1 MCGSAGGTRKE
12 ELAMC
17 RTLMLSFGVCLAG
30 SLLLAQEQPKT
41 RVEHPRE
48 ATEWIVSYAYN
59 ANDTKLPR
67 VLLVGDSICNAYSGD
82 VCKELAGTVSVSF
95 FATSKCV
102 CDKSYLRSL
111 AFFLDESDYA
121 VIHFN
126 NGLHSLASDR
136 QDWETCLRAAIKLIK
151 AKGKGAKI
159 IWASSTPLK
168 DPALTAKAKEL
179 NAIAARVMT
188 EEGIPTDDL
197 FALMDPL
204 DREANWGDTFH
215 FKGDAKKMQAK
226 AVGDC
231 VRKALGAGK
240 ASAADAAAALKAAT
254 TATGPDGKLDAAK
267 K

>member
-1 MCGSAGGTRKE
+1 
-12 ELAMC
+12 MC
-17 RTLMLSFGVCLAG
+17 RTLMLSLGVCFAG
-30 SLLLAQEQPKT
+30 SSLVAQEQPKT

-67 VLLVGDSICNAYSGD
+67 VLLVGDSICNGYNKE
-82 VCKELAGTVSVSF
+82 VCQELAGTAYVTF

-102 CDKSYLRSL
+102 CDASYLRSL
-111 AFFLDESDYA
+111 ALFLEEADYA
-121 VIHFN
+121 AVHFN
-126 NGLHSLASDR
+126 NGLHSLSSDR
-136 QDWETCLRAAIKLIK
+136 QDWETCLRAAIQLIK

-179 NAIAARVMT
+179 NAIAARVMS
-188 EEGIPTDDL
+188 EEGVPTDDL

-204 DREANWGDTFH
+204 DREANWSDTFH
-215 FKGDAKKMQAK
+215 FKGEAKKLQAK
-226 AVGDC
+226 AVGDSM
-231 VRKALGAGK
+231 RKALGAGR
-240 ASAADAAAALKAAT
+240 ASSAAAAEALKAAA

>member
-1 MCGSAGGTRKE
+1 MSRNFVIAVG
-12 ELAMC
+12 M
-17 RTLMLSFGVCLAG
+17 CLAG
-30 SLLLAQEQPKT
+30 AGLVAQERPKT

-48 ATEWIVSYAYN
+48 ATEWITSYAYN

-67 VLLVGDSICNAYSGD
+67 VLLVGDSICNGYNKE
-82 VCKELAGTVSVSF
+82 VCQELAGTASVTF

-111 AFFLDESDYA
+111 AFFLDEADYA
-121 VIHFN
+121 VVHFN
-126 NGLHSLASDR
+126 NGLHSLTSDR
-136 QDWETCLRAAIKLIK
+136 QDWETCLRAAIKLIQ

-179 NAIAARVMT
+179 NAIAERVMA
-188 EEGIPTDDL
+188 EEGVPTDDL

-204 DREANWGDTFH
+204 DREAHWSDTFH
-215 FKGDAKKMQAK
+215 FKGEAKKMQAK

-231 VRKALGAGK
+231 VRKALGAGQAS
-240 ASAADAAAALKAAT
+240 ASAAAASLKAAA

>member
-1 MCGSAGGTRKE
+1 
-12 ELAMC
+12 MC
-17 RTLMLSFGVCLAG
+17 RMMKMAVGVSLVAG
-30 SLLLAQEQPKT
+30 VLVAQEQPKLQ
-41 RVEHPRE
+41 VEHPRE

-59 ANDTKLPR
+59 ANDNKLPR
-67 VLLVGDSICNAYSGD
+67 VLLIGDSICNGYNKD
-82 VCKELAGTVSVSF
+82 VCQEVAGTAYVTF

-111 AFFLDESDYA
+111 AFFLDEADYA

-126 NGLHSLASDR
+126 NGLHSLSSNR
-136 QDWETCLRAAIKLIK
+136 QDWETCLRAAVKLIK
-151 AKGKGAKI
+151 AKGKGAKL

-179 NAIAARVMT
+179 NAIAARVMA
-188 EEGIPTDDL
+188 EEGVPTDDL

-204 DREANWGDTFH
+204 DREANWSDTFH
-215 FKGDAKKMQAK
+215 FKGEARKMQAK

-231 VRKALGAGK
+231 VRNALGVGK
-240 ASAADAAAALKAAT
+240 ASDAAAAASLKAAA
-254 TATGPDGKLDAAK
+254 TATGPDGKVDAAK

>member
-1 MCGSAGGTRKE
+1 MKGMFSGFAG
-12 ELAMC
+12 LVMA
-17 RTLMLSFGVCLAG
+17 AG
-30 SLLLAQEQPKT
+30 ALVAQEQPKMQ
-41 RVEHPRE
+41 EPHPRE

-67 VLLVGDSICNAYSGD
+67 VLLIGDSICNGYNRD
-82 VCKELAGTVSVSF
+82 VCEDLAGTAYVTF

-111 AFFLDESDYA
+111 AFFLDEYDYA

-126 NGLHSLASDR
+126 NGLHSLSSNR
-136 QDWETCLRAAIKLIK
+136 QDWETCLRASIRLIK
-151 AKGKGAKI
+151 EKGKGAKI
-159 IWASSTPLK
+159 YWASSTPLK
-168 DPALTAKAKEL
+168 DPKLTAKAQEL
-179 NAIAARVMT
+179 NAIAARVMA
-188 EEGIPTDDL
+188 EEGIPTNDL

-204 DREANWGDTFH
+204 DREKNWSDTFH

-231 VRKALGAGK
+231 VRRALGVGK
-240 ASAADAAAALKAAT
+240 ASAEAADASLKAAS
-254 TATGPDGKLDAAK
+254 TATGPDGKLDTSK